1 MDFTRLE
8 ENAREGHLN
17 FGEAV
22 SLVNFYE
29 FQHKPEEE
37 ASTHDYNPQN
47 EESVRDLCWQLSTL
61 YPGVSFE
68 FTGHGIN
75 AKVEEG
81 IDSSLVELFGFVN
94 KDTPYF
100 TTNIFFGSESIRVV
114 FRADGTGVINNDW
127 EYEFFKHD
135 LDLEEIKRE
144 QGDEESIANCL
155 EEYFHK
161 EISDQFEDPFFE
173 PSDEDCP
180 IYFEKGSQA
189 ELERA
194 IKLFILTE
202 PDIEEYEDEFV
213 EVYAGVND
221 ESPRLPDYGSYYSER
236 LEKLIEIATAENYFY
251 GYTWEYNDGPIDR
264 RSGYNKSPQSRI
276 WNIDNILSDSLPR
289 EKMAARRQLRMWL
302 NDRGHDPA
310 EFGVQENRT

>member
-29 FQHKPEEE
+29 FQRKPEDE
-37 ASTHDYNPQN
+37 ATTHDYNPQN

-61 YPGVSFE
+61 YPGVTFE
-68 FTGHGIN
+68 FTGHSIN

-94 KDTPYF
+94 KDTPYL

-135 LDLEEIKRE
+135 LDLEKIKLE
-144 QGDEESIANCL
+144 QGDEESIANYL

-202 PDIEEYEDEFV
+202 PDIEEYEDEF
-213 EVYAGVND
+213 
-221 ESPRLPDYGSYYSER
+221 
-236 LEKLIEIATAENYFY
+236 EIATAENYFY

-264 RSGYNKSPQSRI
+264 RSGYNKSPQSLI